1 MKIYSTKFK
10 GLKIIK
16 YNKYRDERGDVI
28 KIFNKKNTIF
38 KINCFES
45 YLSFSK
51 KGTVRGL
58 HGQSGKYSQD
68 KLIYCIKGKALDIAV
83 DLRKNSKTF
92 GKIFKKEIN
101 SKNIMGVFIPKGFA
115 HGLIALENNTV
126 IINFCST
133 KYESKKEFG
142 INIKSLNIKLPH
154 KKLLISK
161 KDKNLPT
168 LKNYLKE
175 NL

>member
-58 HGQSGKYSQD
+58 HGQSGKYSSQEQQGRGNQVAAVVANP
-68 KLIYCIKGKALDIAV
+68 CHSVTIAEGSSIETSHLLGGSCV
-83 DLRKNSKTF
+83 CGYSFTSSYVSSV
-92 GKIFKKEIN
+92 IF
-101 SKNIMGVFIPKGFA
+101 
-115 HGLIALENNTV
+115 
-126 IINFCST
+126 
-133 KYESKKEFG
+133 
-142 INIKSLNIKLPH
+142 
-154 KKLLISK
+154 
-161 KDKNLPT
+161 
-168 LKNYLKE
+168 
-175 NL
+175 

>member
-92 GKIFKKEIN
+92 GKIFKKEMN
-101 SKNIMGVFIPKGFA
+101 SKNVMGVLIPKGFA
-115 HGLIALENNTV
+115 HGLIALEKNTV

-133 KYESKKEFG
+133 KYERKKEFG

>member
-16 YNKYRDERGDVI
+16 YNKYRDKRGDVI
-28 KIFNKKNTIF
+28 KIFNKKNSIF
-38 KINCFES
+38 KLNCFES

-51 KGTVRGL
+51 KWTVRGL

-83 DLRKNSKTF
+83 DLRKNSRTF
-92 GKIFKKEIN
+92 GKIFKKEMN
-101 SKNIMGVFIPKGFA
+101 SKNVMGVLIPKGFA
-115 HGLIALENNTV
+115 HGLIALEKNTV

-133 KYESKKEFG
+133 KYERKKEFG
-142 INIKSLNIKLPH
+142 INIKSLNIKLPN
-154 KKLLISK
+154 KKLLISN

>member
-16 YNKYRDERGDVI
+16 YNKYREERGDVI

-58 HGQSGKYSQD
+58 HGQSGKYS
-68 KLIYCIKGKALDIAV
+68 
-83 DLRKNSKTF
+83 
-92 GKIFKKEIN
+92 KI
-101 SKNIMGVFIPKGFA
+101 S
-115 HGLIALENNTV
+115 
-126 IINFCST
+126 
-133 KYESKKEFG
+133 
-142 INIKSLNIKLPH
+142 
-154 KKLLISK
+154 
-161 KDKNLPT
+161 
-168 LKNYLKE
+168 
-175 NL
+175 

>member
-92 GKIFKKEIN
+92 GKIFKKEMN
-101 SKNIMGVFIPKGFA
+101 SKNVMGVLIPKGFA
-115 HGLIALENNTV
+115 HGLIALEKNTV

-133 KYESKKEFG
+133 KYERKKEFG
-142 INIKSLNIKLPH
+142 INIKSLNIKLPN
-154 KKLLISK
+154 KKLLISN

>member
-1 MKIYSTKFK
+1 
-10 GLKIIK
+10 
-16 YNKYRDERGDVI
+16 
-28 KIFNKKNTIF
+28 
-38 KINCFES
+38 
-45 YLSFSK
+45 
-51 KGTVRGL
+51 
-58 HGQSGKYSQD
+58 
-68 KLIYCIKGKALDIAV
+68 
-83 DLRKNSKTF
+83 
-92 GKIFKKEIN
+92 
-101 SKNIMGVFIPKGFA
+101 MGVFIPKGFA